1 MDSADVTK
9 HRAQST
15 PRPIPRKV
23 DGAYLERAALYYLER
38 FASSSENLRKVLKR
52 KIDRRCRARG
62 EEPQQFYDLI
72 TPLLERYQASGLLN
86 DAVYAQ
92 SQVASLRRR
101 GGSKRAISAKLAA
114 KGIKGD
120 ELSQIIEQDDT
131 DELQAA
137 RNYAR
142 RRRLGYWRTKNAA
155 DYHDKDLAALA
166 RAGFSFQHAKAA
178 LEPEEE
184 EA

>member
-1 MDSADVTK
+1 MNSADTSGK
-9 HRAQST
+9 RAK
-15 PRPIPRKV
+15 PIPRKV

-38 FASSSENLRKVLKR
+38 FASSSENFRKVLKR

-62 EEPQQFYDLI
+62 EEPQAFYALI
-72 TPLLERYQASGLLN
+72 DPIIERYKASGLLN
-86 DAVYAQ
+86 DALYTQ

-101 GGSKRAISAKLAA
+101 GGSKRAINAKLAA
-114 KGIKGD
+114 KGLRG
-120 ELSQIIEQDDT
+120 EEVAQIIEQDET

-142 RRRLGYWRTKNAA
+142 RRRLGHWRTKNPA

-166 RAGFSFQHAKAA
+166 RAGFSYVHAKAA
-178 LEPEEE
+178 LAPEVE